1 MEAGT
6 EATAT
11 EAVHSATEPGTT
23 EAAHSAAAHSAAA
36 HAHSPASTST
46 PYQGE
51 GAICLG
57 FKCLGILRNGAGGN
71 YRSGQGQG
79 ERRDHSEDQ
88 MSHFH
93 VQLTLCVLNLCLG
106 QEDYGLS
113 VHTAVKTIPN
123 RTFWVK
129 HRMSQK

>member
-11 EAVHSATEPGTT
+11 VHSTTEPGTT
-23 EAAHSAAAHSAAA
+23 EAAHSAAAHPATA
-36 HAHSPASTST
+36 HAAHSPASTST

-57 FKCLGILRNGAGGN
+57 IKRLGILRNGPGGN

-79 ERRDHSEDQ
+79 ERRDHSDDQ

-106 QEDYGLS
+106 QETTVFQSILRLKLFL
-113 VHTAVKTIPN
+113 TAPLG
-123 RTFWVK
+123 
-129 HRMSQK
+129 

>member
-1 MEAGT
+1 MGGT
-6 EATAT
+6 KTAVQATVLAFAAL
-11 EAVHSATEPGTT
+11 AVAPGL
-23 EAAHSAAAHSAAA
+23 AL
-36 HAHSPASTST
+36 PASTST

-57 FKCLGILRNGAGGN
+57 LKCPGILRNGPGGN

-106 QEDYGLS
+106 QETTVCQSILRLRLFL
-113 VHTAVKTIPN
+113 TAALG
-123 RTFWVK
+123 
-129 HRMSQK
+129 